1 MLSYMRLPRAEESG
15 AVPLSVS
22 TFFQSTF
29 FSSSKLL
36 LYLQNDRFVFVN
48 LYKIHCQC
56 LLDSALAANLAQM
69 RHYVMHFWQQLPRS
83 VPVYARSMAA
93 LDAHMYALLED
104 IYAGSVEAPVEGL
117 RRLNTVA
124 HLLPVWLKRTFQVVV
139 PNSIAGIEGLWALLE
154 PEEDGSKCGLM
165 NIEHSRRRGSVGELK
180 VEEATRWSVR
190 IQFKVDFILG
200 VKVGALRKWKAF
212 LKLIFFSFCRKSTLS
227 SCPAFCSVFSLSLI
241 RFMSRWIPLFPLLLL
256 LLLLSTLKTTAQKAS
271 GFLSRSS
278 TSTRPGPAATSFTRR
293 PRCCG
298 TPC

>member
-139 PNSIAGIEGLWALLE
+139 VPNSIGIGGGGENLWALLE
-154 PEEDGSKCGLM
+154 PEDNVLKWM

-200 VKVGALRKWKAF
+200 VKVGALCKWKAF

-256 LLLLSTLKTTAQKAS
+256 LLSTLKTTAQKAS

-278 TSTRPGPAATSFTRR
+278 TSTRPGPAATFFTRR